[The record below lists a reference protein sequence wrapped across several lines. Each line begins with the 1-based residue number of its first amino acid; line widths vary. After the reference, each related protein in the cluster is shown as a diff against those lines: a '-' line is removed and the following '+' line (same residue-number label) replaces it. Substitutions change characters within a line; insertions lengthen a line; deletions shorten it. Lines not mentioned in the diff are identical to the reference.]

1 MATVEYPARHYATAD
16 GKYLGCFYGAAAPPA
31 DAVPVAGPPAP
42 TWKDRRRAAIRGEI
56 LGSDGALAE
65 IVEILVVELVARGTA
80 QSTEFATLLA
90 KINDIRAAY
99 PKS

>member
-1 MATVEYPARHYATAD
+1 MATVEYPPRHYADTD
-16 GKYLGCFYGAAAPPA
+16 GKYLGCFYGKALPPA
-31 DAVPVAGPPAP
+31 GAVPVAGPPAP

-65 IVEILVVELVARGTA
+65 LVEILVLELIARGAA

-90 KINDIRAAY
+90 KINDIRAAH
-99 PKS
+99 PKP